1 MEPILMP
8 DGGSRRKQ
16 IANYFREAI
25 LRGRIAPGEQL
36 PGMRQ
41 LAAKLNVGVGSVQ
54 WAMNQLSNEGLI
66 TRCSGYGTVVNH
78 RKTGLE
84 CIGVFFYSDGVVG
97 ANPFGR
103 LLIEAINHECR
114 ARGFKMRL
122 YHEDL
127 RDRSVAAI
135 RDGYEKQEFQVAII
149 LGMHALIEPAVEKLT
164 LPYVILDKTSS
175 FRFESS
181 ALNAVEENG
190 GKKFAFLYTLYPIH
204 WEKARKFLEREAA
217 RRGLDFQPERDAY
230 CPDEEIP
237 PGDTERF
244 QQVGYELTCRVGS
257 DPANR
262 PDSLVVYP
270 DDMVPGV
277 LMAILALG
285 IRVPQQL
292 KLFLHRN
299 AERRMLC
306 PVECVFIENRVAD
319 FAKILVDDCVA
330 KLDGRP
336 PTHAKIPYVS
346 YHHRFE
352 LPSSG

>member
-1 MEPILMP
+1 
-8 DGGSRRKQ
+8 
-16 IANYFREAI
+16 
-25 LRGRIAPGEQL
+25 
-36 PGMRQ
+36 MRQ

-103 LLIEAINHECR
+103 LLIEAINHEFR

-181 ALNAVEENG
+181 ALNAV
-190 GKKFAFLYTLYPIH
+190 
-204 WEKARKFLEREAA
+204 
-217 RRGLDFQPERDAY
+217 
-230 CPDEEIP
+230 
-237 PGDTERF
+237 
-244 QQVGYELTCRVGS
+244 
-257 DPANR
+257 
-262 PDSLVVYP
+262 
-270 DDMVPGV
+270 
-277 LMAILALG
+277 
-285 IRVPQQL
+285 
-292 KLFLHRN
+292 
-299 AERRMLC
+299 
-306 PVECVFIENRVAD
+306 
-319 FAKILVDDCVA
+319 
-330 KLDGRP
+330 
-336 PTHAKIPYVS
+336 
-346 YHHRFE
+346 
-352 LPSSG
+352 